1 MRYFEFLPAWRI
13 SPELCRNYAHQG
25 NPRRKA
31 GAMRRRRATTV
42 LIITIHVDAP
52 AGQALSVK
60 EQIAQ
65 DLERFGDTKV
75 ISIKESLPQQLGMFA
90 DAHKQP

>member
-1 MRYFEFLPAWRI
+1 M
-13 SPELCRNYAHQG
+13 
-25 NPRRKA
+25 
-31 GAMRRRRATTV
+31 

>member
-1 MRYFEFLPAWRI
+1 M
-13 SPELCRNYAHQG
+13 
-25 NPRRKA
+25 
-31 GAMRRRRATTV
+31 

-90 DAHKQP
+90 DTHSNHERKR

>member
-1 MRYFEFLPAWRI
+1 M
-13 SPELCRNYAHQG
+13 
-25 NPRRKA
+25 
-31 GAMRRRRATTV
+31 

-52 AGQALSVK
+52 AGQAIGVK
-60 EQIAQ
+60 EQLAQ

>member
-1 MRYFEFLPAWRI
+1 M
-13 SPELCRNYAHQG
+13 
-25 NPRRKA
+25 
-31 GAMRRRRATTV
+31 

-52 AGQALSVK
+52 AGQALGVK

-90 DAHKQP
+90 DTHNNHERKTC